1 MKENSIFIDLR
12 NIEHVRWFNRIGH
25 KLIRCT
31 RYTSIVETATNE
43 TIGYIVE
50 FKSLF
55 KKYVIKKNAT
65 FLKDPKKVIIT
76 LKK

>member
-12 NIEHVRWFNRIGH
+12 NPEHVEWFNKTAS

-31 RYTSIVETATNE
+31 RYTSIVETATDK
-43 TIGYIVE
+43 TVGYIVQ

-55 KKYVIKKNAT
+55 KDYVIKKNAA
-65 FLKDPKKVIIT
+65 FLKDPKKVVIT

>member
-1 MKENSIFIDLR
+1 MKENSIFVDLR
-12 NIEHVRWFNRIGH
+12 NIEHVRWFNKTAS

-31 RYTSIVETATNE
+31 RYTSIVETE
-43 TIGYIVE
+43 TDEIVGYIVQ

-55 KKYVIKKNAT
+55 KDYVIKKNAA
-65 FLKDPKKVIIT
+65 FLKDPKKVVIT